1 MGCAHREQ
9 MGVKSNPS
17 LLQAGQR
24 ESKANQLAVIKG
36 SDPYATGGPGGD
48 SQGEGCDVS
57 IFKLP
62 NLFFQP
68 EGKIEVRKRFQITNR
83 DPRLGS

>member
-1 MGCAHREQ
+1 
-9 MGVKSNPS
+9 MGVKPNPP

-24 ESKANQLAVIKG
+24 ESKANQLAVLKS
-36 SDPYATGGPGGD
+36 SDPNATGSPGGD
-48 SQGEGCDVS
+48 SQGERSDVS

-68 EGKIEVRKRFQITNR
+68 ERTIKVRKRLQITNR
-83 DPRLGS
+83 DRRFGS